1 MRTYLAGCAILTL
14 FVGGIAAASTRAGST
29 APPDPAAAPA
39 AEPAATC
46 GAELFQPST
55 PTGTSTR
62 ASAAGRLQK
71 LGCPANY
78 HCCRTNPL
86 IGCTLCKPIGV
97 AC

>member
-14 FVGGIAAASTRAGST
+14 FIGGIAAASTRAGST
-29 APPDPAAAPA
+29 APAAEPAAPA

-46 GAELFQPST
+46 GADLLPPST
-55 PTGTSTR
+55 PTGVSTR
-62 ASAAGRLQK
+62 ASAAGPLQK

-78 HCCRTNPL
+78 HCCKSSPL